1 MCWRGV
7 YVSQGARFVAEV
19 LRTNPQLS
27 LEVFRQ
33 RLPFKDQ
40 AQLDR
45 IGDALR
51 KAGLR

>member
-7 YVSQGARFVAEV
+7 YVSQAAGFVAEA
-19 LRTNPQLS
+19 LRKNPQLS

-33 RLPFKDQ
+33 RLPFKDPGIFE
-40 AQLDR
+40 R

-51 KAGLR
+51 KAGLK